1 MQIEQN
7 SVVVLDYTLHEG
19 SADGQ
24 LVESTVGK
32 DPLGFIFGLGMMLPA
47 FEANL
52 EGKQAGDSTD
62 FLLTAENAYGKRNEE
77 AIVGLP
83 MSTFESEGQSAKDF
97 LKEGMVIPMRNQ
109 EGHTL
114 QGTVMSFDD
123 EIVKMDF
130 NHPMA
135 DKDLHFSVTI
145 KTVRE
150 ATKEE
155 LDHGHVHGEGGVHH

>member
-1 MQIEQN
+1 MQIQQN
-7 SVVVLDYTLHEG
+7 SVVILDYTLHEG
-19 SADGQ
+19 SSEGT

-32 DPLGFIFGLGMMLPA
+32 EPLGFIYGLGMMLPA

-52 EGKQAGDSTD
+52 EGKGEGDSTD
-62 FLLTAENAYGKRNEE
+62 FLLSAENAYGKRDEA

-83 MSTFESEGQSAKDF
+83 MSTFESEGQSAKEF
-97 LKEGMVIPMRNQ
+97 LKEGMMIPMRNQ
-109 EGHTL
+109 DGHTL
-114 QGTVMSFDD
+114 QGTVLEIGDD
-123 EIVKMDF
+123 VVKMDF

-145 KTVRE
+145 KSVRE

-155 LDHGHVHGEGGVHH
+155 LDHGHVHGEGGVTH